1 LVVYGSRGDFRL
13 NFHAA
18 IVIPCFNESTRFDTS
33 YFNRL
38 VQINNTFWVFVDDGS
53 TDSTSLVL
61 ANFCKKINTRYLRN
75 DTNQGKSR
83 AIANGMAYISRTNI
97 SPAWMGFID
106 SDGAFAI
113 SDIEK
118 FLGLTK
124 TEQIKNF
131 DSIYSSR
138 VKLSG
143 RSINR
148 TTSRHYV
155 GRVIATV
162 FGITWKDIPYDTQSG
177 FKLYRTK
184 LLTKQ
189 VLSPTFLTKWFFD
202 IELHVRLGTNNEN
215 TFRVWEEPLNSW
227 TDVPGSKLSFI
238 ERVRVI
244 REIILILRLLFRYA
258 RRRFM

>member
-1 LVVYGSRGDFRL
+1 M

-18 IVIPCFNESTRFDTS
+18 IIVPCFNESTRFDSS
-33 YFNRL
+33 YFNKL
-38 VQINNTFWVFVDDGS
+38 VQIRNTFWVFVDDGS

-61 ANFCKKINTRYLRN
+61 GNFCKRHNTKCLRSN
-75 DTNQGKSR
+75 TNQGKSR
-83 AIANGMAYISRTNI
+83 AIASGMAYISRTNI
-97 SPAWMGFID
+97 STAWVGFID

-113 SDIEK
+113 RDVEK
-118 FLGLTK
+118 ILGLTNTK
-124 TEQIKNF
+124 QIKNF

-148 TTSRHYV
+148 THSRHYV
-155 GRVIATV
+155 GRIIATV
-162 FGITWKDIPYDTQSG
+162 FGTIWRDIPYDTQSG
-177 FKLYRTK
+177 FKLYRAT

-202 IELHVRLGTNNEN
+202 IEMHVRLGINSKNA
-215 TFRVWEEPLNSW
+215 FRVWEEPLNFW
-227 TDVPGSKLSFI
+227 TDVPGSKLSLF
-238 ERVRVI
+238 ERARVI
-244 REIILILRLLFRYA
+244 REIILILRLLFRYT

>member
-1 LVVYGSRGDFRL
+1 M
-13 NFHAA
+13 NFHTA
-18 IVIPCFNESTRFDTS
+18 IVIPCFNESDRFDTS

-38 VQINNTFWVFVDDGS
+38 VQIKNTFWVFVDDGS

-61 ANFCKKINTRYLRN
+61 ANFCNKHNTKYLRN
-75 DTNQGKSR
+75 DSNQGKSR
-83 AIANGMAYISRTNI
+83 AIANGMAYVTRTSISTSWI
-97 SPAWMGFID
+97 GFID

-113 SDIEK
+113 SDVEK

-131 DSIYSSR
+131 GSIYSSR

-148 TTSRHYV
+148 TISRHYV
-155 GRVIATV
+155 GRVIATI
-162 FGITWKDIPYDTQSG
+162 FGIIWRDIPYDTQSG
-177 FKLYRTK
+177 FKLYRAN

-215 TFRVWEEPLNSW
+215 AFRVWEEPLNSW
-227 TDVPGSKLSFI
+227 IDVPGSKLIFI

-244 REIILILRLLFRYA
+244 REIILILQLLFRYT